1 MRVRRLPGV
10 LLATAAIVIIIMAL
24 LVSGLRFL
32 LPHINGYRPQLLATV
47 ESIVG
52 VPVDVGYIA
61 GKWESFGPVL
71 ELRDID
77 VKTASADVKAKK
89 ITVALD
95 IWLSLLR
102 MRWNFR
108 DLTFYQLQVDYHQPL
123 LDDQRGNMFSQ
134 SDTFSN
140 LFLEQFDHFNL
151 QDSRIT
157 FLTPS
162 GERADLLLPQ
172 LTWLNKNNRHRAQ
185 GEISLSSINNQ
196 HGNVQVKFDLRDTHG
211 VLDNGT
217 IYLQADNVDMHP
229 WLSHWLQDNTG
240 LKDAE
245 FSLSSWITLKDG
257 RIDGGQ
263 LQLRQGEANWK
274 VADKFHRLSVSDLVL
289 RMRRQDDGWLFD
301 APELASLATDGQ
313 QWPSGKASVLYL
325 PETKKYD
332 GKDHWRIRAENI
344 QLERLSNILPTF
356 SFLTPDVVRD
366 WERRQPQGL
375 VNHLALDITPEIAD
389 DFQMSMQWQDVSWQ
403 RWQGLPSIDNF
414 SGSLNG
420 SLQQG
425 ELNFALKD
433 SVADYRDVFLAPFEI
448 SQSHGEIFWRQDKRG
463 LQLWSQG
470 LDLQAKSLWVSGDF
484 RYQQPKE
491 QPPALSILAGVR
503 VYDAGDAWRYFPE
516 PLMGTSLTDYLTA
529 SIIKGQIENA
539 TFVFQGNPKGFPFV
553 KNDGQFQVFA
563 PLRHATFQ
571 YQPNW
576 PALLDLNIDLNFHN
590 NGLWMLAAQT
600 ALGKVKANNVSAVI
614 SDYSRKKLL
623 IDADILGDGKDIHEY
638 FTRSP
643 LADSVGETLNTL
655 QIGGQVA
662 GNLHLDIPLNGG
674 NVNAS
679 GEVTLKD
686 NHLLIKPL
694 GSEMKNVSG
703 RFRFDNGNLQSDKL
717 SVQWFGQPVI
727 VDFSTGNLSKNYRV
741 NVGLNA
747 HWAVAKLPELP
758 PAVAKTLSGSVDWV
772 GKVGVSL
779 PFQGKVQYD
788 VKIDADLSQVDSYL
802 SVLRADELRKLKVL
816 HILADGDMAQL
827 RVKGTLGKQYAFNTQ
842 WSLAEKST
850 QLSRGILQSNSDKIP
865 DLPEKSLLALNLPAI
880 EGEEWLGL
888 IAPLTSSSSFAG
900 RAILPQH
907 LRVSLP
913 SLDVGGQRWNQ
924 LSLDIE
930 QQPWGTQVSADGQEI
945 NGKLNM
951 RNSGPWQLNLSHLY
965 YNPLQ
970 YSPQQPESDL
980 SKQSQTGTTQ
990 RYSLNQW
997 PSLDI
1002 VCSECWI
1009 MGLKLGKVS
1018 GSLIPEGNSLIL
1030 RDGMV
1035 ENSASKLNLA
1045 GRWQESAVGSNT
1057 HLMGQFS
1064 GEKFDEMASYLGIVV
1079 PIVKSPFTFR
1089 FDFNWRDTPWKPD
1102 LQTLNG
1108 HLKSDLGKGAIEK
1121 LGGGSA
1127 GQLLKL
1133 VSFDALLR
1141 KLQLDFSDTFSQDFE
1156 FDSLRGD
1163 ISVNNGILKTK
1174 NLRIDG
1180 LIADV
1185 ITKGEIDLVR
1195 QQINIEA
1202 IVTPEIS
1209 ATVGVATAFVIN
1221 PVAGAA
1227 LFAATKVLGPLWH
1240 KISVI
1245 RYRITGNLEQ
1255 PKIDEVLRQL
1265 KENRGT

>member
-10 LLATAAIVIIIMAL
+10 LLATAAIVIIIVAL

-32 LPHINGYRPQLLATV
+32 LPHINDYRPQLFAKI
-47 ESIVG
+47 ESIIG
-52 VPVDVGYIA
+52 VPIDAGYIA
-61 GKWESFGPVL
+61 GEWESFGPVF
-71 ELRDID
+71 ELRDIG
-77 VKTASADVKAKK
+77 VKTANADVKAKK

-123 LDDQRGNMFSQ
+123 FNDQSGNMFSQ
-134 SDTFSN
+134 SDLFSE

-151 QDSRIT
+151 QDSRFT

-172 LTWLNKNNRHRAQ
+172 LTWLNKDNRHRAQ
-185 GEISLSSINNQ
+185 GKISLSSINNQ
-196 HGNVQVKFDLRDTHG
+196 HGDIQVKFDLHDTNG

-217 IYLQADNVDMHP
+217 IYLQADNVDIHP

-245 FSLSSWITLKDG
+245 FSLSSWIMLKEG

-274 VADKFHRLSVSDLVL
+274 VANKPHNLSVSDLVF
-289 RMRRQDDGWLFD
+289 RMRRQDGGWLFD
-301 APELASLATDGQ
+301 APELANLITDGQ
-313 QWPSGKASVLYL
+313 QWPSGKVSVLYL
-325 PETKKYD
+325 PEAKRVD
-332 GKDHWRIRAENI
+332 GHDHWRVRAKNI
-344 QLERLSNILPTF
+344 QLERLSSILPTF
-356 SFLTPDVVRD
+356 SFLTSDLVKD
-366 WERRQPQGL
+366 WQRRQPQGL
-375 VNHLALDITPEIAD
+375 VKYLALDITPKMAD
-389 DFQMSMQWQDVSWQ
+389 DSRISVQWQNVSWQ
-403 RWQGLPSIDNF
+403 RWQKLPSIDNF

-420 SLQQG
+420 SLRQG
-425 ELNFALKD
+425 RLSFALKD
-433 SVADYRDVFLAPFEI
+433 SVVDYRDMFLAPFEI
-448 SQSHGEIFWRQDKRG
+448 SQSHGEILWRQGERG

-470 LDLQAKSLWVSGDF
+470 LDLQGKSLWVNGDF

-516 PLMGTSLTDYLTA
+516 PLMGTPLTDYLTA

-539 TFVFQGNPKGFPFV
+539 TFVFQGNPKDFPFV
-553 KNDGQFQVFA
+553 KNNGQFQVFA

-576 PALLDLNIDLNFHN
+576 PALLDLNIDLNFQN
-590 NGLWMLAAQT
+590 NGLWMLAPQT
-600 ALGKVKANNVSAVI
+600 ALGKVKASNLSAVI
-614 SDYSRKKLL
+614 PNYRNKKLL

-643 LADSVGETLNTL
+643 LAHSVGETLETL
-655 QIGGQVA
+655 QVGGQIA

-674 NVNAS
+674 NVDAR
-679 GEVTLKD
+679 GEVTLKN

-694 GSEMKNVSG
+694 DSEMKNVSG
-703 RFRFDNGNLQSDKL
+703 RFRFNNGNLQSGKL
-717 SVQWFGQPVI
+717 SAQWFGQPVT
-727 VDFSTGNLSKNYRV
+727 VDFSTENLLKNYRV

-747 HWAVAKLPELP
+747 RWAIAKLSGFLP
-758 PAVAKTLSGSVDWV
+758 AIAKVFSGSVDWE
-772 GKVGVSL
+772 GKIGINL
-779 PFQGKVQYD
+779 PFQSKPQYD

-802 SVLRADELRKLKVL
+802 SALKADELRAL
-816 HILADGDMAQL
+816 HILADGDMEQL
-827 RVKGTLGKQYAFNTQ
+827 RVKGILDKQYAFNTQ
-842 WSLAEKST
+842 WRLAGKNT
-850 QLSRGILQSNSDKIP
+850 QLSRGILQSNSNNIP
-865 DLPEKSLLALNLPAI
+865 DLPEKSLLELNLPAI

-888 IAPLTSSSSFAG
+888 IAPLTSGSSLAG
-900 RAILPQH
+900 MSMLPQH
-907 LRVSLP
+907 LYISLP

-924 LSLDIE
+924 LSLDVE
-930 QQPWGTQVSADGQEI
+930 KQFWGTQITANSREI
-945 NGKLNM
+945 NGKLNI
-951 RNSGPWQLNLSHLY
+951 RKSGPWQMNLNYLY

-970 YSPQQPESDL
+970 YSAQQAESDL
-980 SKQSQTGTTQ
+980 PKQSQTGTTL

-1002 VCSECWI
+1002 ICSECWI

-1018 GSLIPEGNSLIL
+1018 GSLIPEGNSLVL
-1030 RDGMV
+1030 RDGIV

-1045 GRWQESAVGSNT
+1045 GRWQEGAVGNNT
-1057 HLMGQFS
+1057 HIMGQFS

-1079 PIVKSPFTFR
+1079 PIVNSPFTFR
-1089 FDFNWRDTPWKPD
+1089 FDFNWWDTPWKPNF
-1102 LQTLNG
+1102 QTLNG
-1108 HLKSDLGKGAIEK
+1108 NLKSNLGKGAIEK
-1121 LGGGSA
+1121 LGGGGA

-1156 FDSLRGD
+1156 FDSIRGD
-1163 ISVNNGILKTK
+1163 VSVKNGILKAE
-1174 NLRIDG
+1174 NLRVDG

-1221 PVAGAA
+1221 PMAGAA
-1227 LFAATKVLGPLWH
+1227 LFAATKVLGPLWN